1 MSLRVTFR
9 LLLLVAFLG
18 GLFWLAEKRFL
29 SERPDR
35 EADPRVVPFTS
46 DDILSVEIRRGDAV
60 VSCSRKGDEW
70 RIESPVPAR
79 ADPAA
84 IAKLLSVV
92 ESLQRTE
99 TVTDRQRR
107 ARDLT
112 LKDYGLEP
120 PVAVATFA
128 TAAAKWSLCV
138 GIASVVGDCVY
149 VRMADSPDVHATS
162 VALLDA
168 LPRNV
173 DALRDRRVF
182 RGEPSRTVRM
192 EVASASLLKLA
203 RVGTRWTIEQPVRFR
218 ADADAVNRLLGEV
231 YSLRAERFVW
241 DPPSGT
247 NAAAMPARV
256 ETYGL
261 SDDEAG
267 MRVKVWISGDDAG
280 QELVIGKPLPE
291 DPTKVFA
298 RIRGA
303 GSVCAVSRQSA
314 ERCKASL
321 QDVMDR
327 DVFPCSAGD
336 VSCVE
341 ITGQDKVLRL
351 TGGARGWMISEP
363 VQWQADTQTV
373 RRLLQN
379 LVNLKITGFPDA
391 PSTDQKA
398 LGFAPCFCSVA
409 LSNAVVSSADGQGG
423 GAARGSCASER
434 LLISSAPAQ
443 DSMVLA
449 RFESWGSVFRIPAA
463 VLDWLGP
470 DPVDPLAYRDRQML
484 AVAPDAVN
492 RVSLVRG
499 AAEQTVVRGP
509 SGAWEAVSP
518 PGRAVNTEAVA
529 GVLGA
534 LVSLRALRIEYRGP
548 GNPAAY
554 GFDGTATTLAVGIS
568 SGEGIRKTLV
578 LGYRAGTDGRFA
590 MVQGQD
596 VIFVLEK
603 GLAERLTGDLLL
615 PATNERPPSP

>member
-35 EADPRVVPFTS
+35 EADPRMVPFAA
-46 DDILSVEIRRGDAV
+46 DDIVSVEIRRGDAV
-60 VSCSRKGDEW
+60 MSCARNGDEW
-70 RIESPVPAR
+70 RMESPIPAR

-84 IAKLLSVV
+84 IAKLLSVA

-120 PVAVATFA
+120 PSAVVTFA
-128 TAAAKWSLCV
+128 TASAKWSLCV
-138 GIASVVGDCVY
+138 GIASVVGDSVY

-168 LPRNV
+168 MPRNA

-192 EVASASLLKLA
+192 EVASAGLLRLA
-203 RVGTRWTIEQPVRFR
+203 RAGTRWTIEQPVRFR

-231 YSLRAERFVW
+231 YGLRAERFVW
-241 DPPSGT
+241 DPPGGT
-247 NAAAMPARV
+247 NAAAAPARV
-256 ETYGL
+256 DAYGV
-261 SDDEAG
+261 SDDEAS
-267 MRVKVWISGDDAG
+267 MRIAVWISGEEAG

-291 DPTKVFA
+291 DPTRVFA

-314 ERCKASL
+314 ERCKASM

-351 TGGARGWMISEP
+351 TGGARGWMITEP

-391 PSTDQKA
+391 PSGDQKA
-398 LGFAPCFCSVA
+398 LGFAPNFCSVA
-409 LSNAVVSSADGQGG
+409 LSNAAVASADG

-434 LLISSAPAQ
+434 LLISSAPAR

-499 AAEQTVVRGP
+499 AAEQTVVRGA

-554 GFDGTATTLAVGIS
+554 GFDGTATTIAVGIS

-590 MVQGQD
+590 IVQGQD

-603 GLAERLTGDLLL
+603 GLAERLAGDLVL
-615 PATNERPPSP
+615 PVPGERPPSR